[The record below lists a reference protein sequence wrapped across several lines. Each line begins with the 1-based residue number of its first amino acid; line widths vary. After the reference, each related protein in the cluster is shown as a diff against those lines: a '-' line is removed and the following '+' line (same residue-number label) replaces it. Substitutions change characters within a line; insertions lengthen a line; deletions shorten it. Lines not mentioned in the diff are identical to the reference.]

1 MALSL
6 FVLSTTDPGDVGF
19 QREPDDV
26 IALTYLIL
34 AIAIGL
40 VALKFWWVDHV
51 WQAWVL
57 AIDIA
62 VFVALPSLIE
72 PDHEGYR
79 IASLTTATFILLSVA
94 IRWDWRIAGIAAV
107 VLNLMNWILIRTGPL
122 FGAEAQASFTQA
134 GGSEY
139 IRSAYYFMLISLL
152 IVWVGSRLPGMP
164 RTNFRPRQ
172 SLDRETILEEAL
184 TFVLT
189 ATHAKRGMVCW
200 QGERAVR
207 CNLISAGISGG
218 EDLCENWD
226 FKELALEVTACL
238 FDLESGTVL
247 WVTPSDEIV
256 ARRKTWKPPLPLV
269 EIGERRGAFLPI
281 TGASGSGVLILADFR
296 VPSVDLL
303 RYLAMFNAEVSVE
316 IDRSRAREIDREEQ
330 LVGLRN
336 ELARNLHDSVL
347 QTIAGVRYMLASLRD
362 RRLPSEALE
371 TEIEWL
377 DETLAA
383 EGSQLRATIDRLRAS
398 PSTIAEEDVIKGLED
413 LIQSLSRQW
422 RTDIKLASH
431 GYKSPLSATMDFELQ
446 QIIREGVSNAV
457 RHGHADS
464 IVVSLS
470 TDENQLQL
478 VIADNGHGFPADG
491 PSVMP
496 RMISQRA
503 ADLGGSVSIK
513 GSQQGASIV
522 LTLPAEGKR

>member
-1 MALSL
+1 
-6 FVLSTTDPGDVGF
+6 
-19 QREPDDV
+19 
-26 IALTYLIL
+26 
-34 AIAIGL
+34 
-40 VALKFWWVDHV
+40 
-51 WQAWVL
+51 
-57 AIDIA
+57 
-62 VFVALPSLIE
+62 
-72 PDHEGYR
+72 
-79 IASLTTATFILLSVA
+79 
-94 IRWDWRIAGIAAV
+94 
-107 VLNLMNWILIRTGPL
+107 
-122 FGAEAQASFTQA
+122 
-134 GGSEY
+134 
-139 IRSAYYFMLISLL
+139 
-152 IVWVGSRLPGMP
+152 
-164 RTNFRPRQ
+164 
-172 SLDRETILEEAL
+172 
-184 TFVLT
+184 
-189 ATHAKRGMVCW
+189 
-200 QGERAVR
+200 
-207 CNLISAGISGG
+207 
-218 EDLCENWD
+218 
-226 FKELALEVTACL
+226 
-238 FDLESGTVL
+238 
-247 WVTPSDEIV
+247 
-256 ARRKTWKPPLPLV
+256 
-269 EIGERRGAFLPI
+269 
-281 TGASGSGVLILADFR
+281 
-296 VPSVDLL
+296 
-303 RYLAMFNAEVSVE
+303 MFNAEVSVE

-383 EGSQLRATIDRLRAS
+383 EGSQLRATIDQLRAS